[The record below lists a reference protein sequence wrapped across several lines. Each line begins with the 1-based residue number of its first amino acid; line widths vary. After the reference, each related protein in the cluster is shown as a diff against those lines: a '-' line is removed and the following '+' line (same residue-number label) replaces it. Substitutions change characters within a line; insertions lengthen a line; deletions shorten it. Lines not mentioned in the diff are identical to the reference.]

1 MGLGSQRIRSP
12 ETLQQLRGIQENQG
26 QNLVLKDFHN
36 WQELPGTVGSIIQCS
51 GRKPL
56 VLAKKYYSAT
66 THSSDWWGSPNYTE
80 PNPRSSKLPWFKDQL
95 GWLVHWRPLFTPE
108 GFYWICAANTHSVL
122 PANWSGAWI
131 LGLSIPSFSYF
142 PTPRWITGSP
152 SFL

>member
-56 VLAKKYYSAT
+56 LSWPKNITA
-66 THSSDWWGSPNYTE
+66 
-80 PNPRSSKLPWFKDQL
+80 QL
-95 GWLVHWRPLFTPE
+95 LTLLIGGEAQTIQSL
-108 GFYWICAANTHSVL
+108 
-122 PANWSGAWI
+122 I
-131 LGLSIPSFSYF
+131 LTL
-142 PTPRWITGSP
+142 
-152 SFL
+152 